1 MANLEVVNRTLA
13 LTPRGNIGD
22 VLTIISAQSIEFV
35 PAAGTGTVGPGTP
48 GHVAVFITAT
58 SVGDD
63 LAATDTIVDTP
74 TGRQV
79 RLAVNAVPVLSV
91 GVALVT
97 STMPI
102 AVGVNPAATGAVRLS
117 NTTMINFRNV
127 ANLADITAVQTIGN
141 TIYYGDGTVATVL
154 VGATTVSLTL
164 VGGQGLIVTPTAFY
178 PLIDNALDL
187 GIVATNRIRDV
198 YLTGQVKQV
207 GANGA
212 AAGAVLLTNAPTS
225 NVVQYV
231 PFTFNG
237 AAGWIPWIPA

>member
-22 VLTIISAQSIEFV
+22 VLTIIDAQTIEFA
-35 PAAGTGTVGPGTP
+35 PATGTGTVGPGTP

-58 SVGDD
+58 SVGND
-63 LAATDTIVDTP
+63 LAATDTTVDTP
-74 TGRQV
+74 TGHQV

-102 AVGVNPAATGAVRLS
+102 AVGVNPALSGAVRLANAAGVVS
-117 NTTMINFRNV
+117 RNA
-127 ANLADITAVQTIGN
+127 ANLADVPVLSVDGFDTIQLGSN
-141 TIYYGDGTVATVL
+141 LFATVISGDTQVL
-154 VGATTVSLTL
+154 LRVNNADAYNADT
-164 VGGQGLIVTPTAFY
+164 IEFY
-178 PLIDNALDL
+178 PSDDSVKSL
-187 GIVATNRIRDV
+187 GLVNRRWTNFF
-198 YLTGQVKQV
+198 LSGQVHQT
-207 GANGA
+207 GADGA

-237 AAGWIPWIPA
+237 APGWIPWIPA